1 MSDPQAKILI
11 VDDEPNNLRV
21 YERILAPL
29 NLDFTKAMSGQQAL
43 AVAHKHD
50 FFLILMD
57 VQMPGMDGFEAASL
71 ILDHPKTC
79 HIPVI
84 FITAFARDEAFEFKG
99 YISGAVDYLVKPI
112 NDEILKSKVGVFL
125 ELYKERLR
133 LGQAYETKKKAEEEL
148 RVHKENLEEL
158 VKARTKELQQ
168 SMEHLISAQD
178 KLVKAEKMASL
189 GRLVSGVAHELNT
202 PIGICVTA
210 ASFMHGETA
219 RLNHDFK
226 EGQLAHEDMS
236 GFFDAAIQSSEMIL
250 SNLNRASKLIKDF
263 KLVAVDVSSEALTTF
278 NLMSHVD
285 DCITE
290 ILPELDLTHHQV
302 SIEGDKDLWVTSYA
316 ETLKLVLKNLLL
328 NAIIH
333 AFDHDANG
341 KILINIAQAEDRV
354 LVRFKDDGKGM
365 SAESVSMVFEPFYTT
380 RRGLGGS
387 GLGLYIVFNLITQV
401 LKGDVLCTSKLGEGT
416 EFKIIFPIERDTDNR
431 SLKHFS
437 KSTLVK

>member
-1 MSDPQAKILI
+1 MNDPRPQILI

-29 NLDFTKAMSGQQAL
+29 NLEFMKAMSGHQAL

-71 ILDHPKTC
+71 ILEHPKTC

-133 LGQAYETKKKAEEEL
+133 LDNAYETKKKAEEEL
-148 RVHKENLEEL
+148 RVHKENLEVL
-158 VKARTKELQQ
+158 VKDRTKELQE

-178 KLVKAEKMASL
+178 KLIKAEKMASL

-210 ASFMHGETA
+210 ASFMQGETGKLNQEFIDG
-219 RLNHDFK
+219 RL
-226 EGQLAHEDMS
+226 EQEDVS
-236 GFFDAAIQSSEMIL
+236 SFLDSATQSSEMIL

-263 KLVAVDVSSEALTTF
+263 KLVAVDVSSEELTTF

-285 DCITE
+285 DGITE

-302 SIEGDKDLWVTSYA
+302 SIEGDKELRVTTYA

-328 NAIIH
+328 NSITH
-333 AFDHDANG
+333 AFEHDTDG
-341 KILINIAQAEDRV
+341 QIFIHIGRTEDRV
-354 LVRFKDDGKGM
+354 VVNFKDDGKGM
-365 SAESVSMVFEPFYTT
+365 SAETVSMVFEPFYTT
-380 RRGLGGS
+380 RRGSGGS

-401 LKGDVLCTSKLGEGT
+401 LKGDVHCTSKLGVGT
-416 EFKIIFPIERDTDNR
+416 EFKITFPIERDSD
-431 SLKHFS
+431 LFGH
-437 KSTLVK
+437 